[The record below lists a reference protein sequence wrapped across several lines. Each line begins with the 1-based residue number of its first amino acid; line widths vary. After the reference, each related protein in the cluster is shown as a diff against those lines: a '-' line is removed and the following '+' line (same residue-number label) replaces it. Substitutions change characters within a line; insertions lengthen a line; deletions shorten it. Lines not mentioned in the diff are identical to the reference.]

1 MQIYINR
8 LSARERAQ
16 LIERRFTHEELAE
29 LHAALLRGQR
39 ARRRNLRILSV
50 AVPLGCLVL
59 TGLMVARAGLTPAV
73 LIAGVAVLLMVALAL
88 AAAWFAAIGLY
99 ARQFNDAIDEG
110 YPELLG
116 RLHL

>member
-59 TGLMVARAGLTPAV
+59 TGLMIARAGLTPAV